1 MSITANPPS
10 PLTPGETTFLTINV
24 QGGVLLSLTPNIGS
38 LSCLPAGPGLCPET
52 YKAPIA
58 VTSPITVTITATS
71 VVDTTKS
78 ASVSV
83 TIVPTTSYLY
93 NGYGLLLSGFD
104 AHGAVSV
111 AGTLF
116 IDKNGN
122 VTGEEDFKDP
132 TTQNPMPQPIS
143 GSCQNFSVTLTGFC
157 RLTAGGVT
165 SQYDFAL
172 RGTFDLARF
181 VEDPSDGLG
190 ITGSGILVAEDGA
203 SNVGSNFTFGLVGTN
218 PMAGRIGVVGTLGT
232 VAAGFPAKITA
243 GQADINDNGV
253 LIQASSTQNV
263 TGSLTQVDGFRRST
277 MQITIGSSLQ
287 RTFML
292 AIYAVAPALFAPSG
306 TPTRAFAIDITPATS
321 TTNAQVL
328 TGQFVLAP
336 TTPGSPPPTFSNS
349 SISGV
354 DVFDLW
360 GRTTGGAATTALGTL
375 APSATPNVR
384 MDLNVGGTVN
394 GGAGPGAPEIGSMAG
409 LNIAANGRAQFSTS
423 VNGVNSNYV
432 AYLDAT
438 NDGFL
443 LGTDGNVSFGFLQA
457 QASPPNFSNTTINGN
472 YATGT
477 FLPGTPAVPNV
488 ASITTLTPSGQSSAT
503 FNGTLSSG
511 STTGAYS
518 FDSTTGRGTV
528 ATSAGA
534 ILGNNSAVFYI
545 IDPGDIVLMGSQQG
559 QANDAIEFLQF

>member
-1 MSITANPPS
+1 
-10 PLTPGETTFLTINV
+10 
-24 QGGVLLSLTPNIGS
+24 
-38 LSCLPAGPGLCPET
+38 
-52 YKAPIA
+52 
-58 VTSPITVTITATS
+58 
-71 VVDTTKS
+71 
-78 ASVSV
+78 
-83 TIVPTTSYLY
+83 
-93 NGYGLLLSGFD
+93 
-104 AHGAVSV
+104 
-111 AGTLF
+111 
-116 IDKNGN
+116 
-122 VTGEEDFKDP
+122 
-132 TTQNPMPQPIS
+132 
-143 GSCQNFSVTLTGFC
+143 
-157 RLTAGGVT
+157 
-165 SQYDFAL
+165 
-172 RGTFDLARF
+172 
-181 VEDPSDGLG
+181 
-190 ITGSGILVAEDGA
+190 
-203 SNVGSNFTFGLVGTN
+203 
-218 PMAGRIGVVGTLGT
+218 
-232 VAAGFPAKITA
+232 
-243 GQADINDNGV
+243 
-253 LIQASSTQNV
+253 
-263 TGSLTQVDGFRRST
+263 
-277 MQITIGSSLQ
+277 MQITIGSSPQ

-292 AIYAVAPALFAPSG
+292 AIYAVAPVLFAPSG

-328 TGQFVLAP
+328 AGQFVLAP

-360 GRTTGGAATTALGTL
+360 GRTTGGAATTAVGTL

-394 GGAGPGAPEIGSMAG
+394 GGAGAAAPEIGSMAG

-443 LGTDGNVSFGFLQA
+443 LGTDGSVSFGFLQA
-457 QASPPNFSNTTINGN
+457 QASPPNFSNTTIKGN

-488 ASITTLTPSGQSSAT
+488 ASITTLTPSGQSGAT
-503 FNGTLSSG
+503 FNGTLSTG

-534 ILGNNSAVFYI
+534 ILGDNSAVFYI
-545 IDPGDIVLMGSQQG
+545 IDPGDIALMGSQQG